1 MTTKNNDTPPKPD
14 CPPATC
20 SEYSSWTPE
29 TAVQW
34 TAWTPRAKK
43 MLTLARKVAIEYGQN
58 YVGSEHLLAGIIREK
73 EGFAARVLETH
84 GLTMEWL
91 IKECGWQ
98 KMAKRIEERERAEYE
113 RLRAKFDPQNAIGE
127 ARADNPTPPHQKGN

>member
-1 MTTKNNDTPPKPD
+1 MSDTPKPQD
-14 CPPATC
+14 AADGGCPPATC
-20 SEYSSWTPE
+20 SESSWTPE

-34 TAWTPRAKK
+34 TPRAKK
-43 MLTLARKVAIEYGQN
+43 MLALARKVAIDYGQN

-73 EGFAARVLETH
+73 EGFAARVLEAH

-98 KMAKRIEERERAEYE
+98 TMADRIEERERAEYE
-113 RLRAKFDPQNAIGE
+113 RLRAKFDPQNS
-127 ARADNPTPPHQKGN
+127 